1 LANLLLSDQGWDKD
15 RIGKKVSSHKR
26 KVVALENPI
35 PVQSVYTTAW
45 IDDDGTIHFFRDL
58 YGHDKRLLAEL
69 NRFDGARP
77 TWAADLMAVDRIL
90 EKRNAGADSKPARRN
105 NAAKVY

>member
-1 LANLLLSDQGWDKD
+1 MANLLLSDQGWDKD
-15 RIGKKVSSHKR
+15 KIGKKARIHKR
-26 KVVALENPI
+26 KVVALEIPI
-35 PVQSVYTTAW
+35 PVHLVYTTAW
-45 IDDDGTIHFFRDL
+45 TDDDGTIHFFRDP
-58 YGHDKRLLAEL
+58 YGRDKRLLAEL

-77 TWAADLMAVDRIL
+77 ARAADLMAVDRIL